1 MFLRNYLE
9 RAGRNV
15 TRKMWDPSDQLGYV
29 LFFPKK
35 EKKKKVKVRICTSSS
50 FLFFFKRNW
59 LGYVLGNSSYGGGGL
74 IRDHN
79 GDWIISF
86 SRSLGFTNSFI
97 VELWAL
103 RDGLS
108 RGRFY

>member
-1 MFLRNYLE
+1 MY
-9 RAGRNV
+9 
-15 TRKMWDPSDQLGYV
+15 
-29 LFFPKK
+29 FF
-35 EKKKKVKVRICTSSS
+35 
-50 FLFFFKRNW
+50 FFFFFFKRNW
-59 LGYVLGNSSYGGGGL
+59 LGYLLGNSSCGGVGL

-103 RDGLS
+103 EMDSAVEDFTNSVFGIAYFNE
-108 RGRFY
+108 GK